1 MFTHEPVY
9 LLDNYDGKSKDQNQA
24 AAAAGFERYFPV
36 NKALYN
42 SILANVEVN
51 LPIVL
56 DPVERAILRND
67 KASIVIGRSGTG
79 KTTALV
85 YKLRAIHLQAQ
96 GSTIRQMVVTRSR
109 VLAKHIEATFRSLN
123 ESASIA
129 SKTPTELTAM
139 AQQYQQQ
146 SDPALIEFDNELDL
160 REDLP
165 SRFSHL
171 EDSHFP
177 LFVSFDKL
185 CSLLEGD
192 LLAHER
198 SQKLYKISVRHDN
211 VINYKK
217 FQFEYWP
224 KFNRTHKHGLE
235 SAFVYSEIMGVIKGS
250 SKAMESPD
258 GFLSRDQ
265 YLGGAARQS
274 LNRVDERLGE
284 KIYSIFEHYRKLR
297 GERYER
303 DPADRTRSL
312 LKFLGN
318 NEAGPSQSQL
328 SETYSPNGLVDFL
341 YVDEVQD
348 NLMSDVHLLR
358 SLCANV
364 RNTYWGGDTAQT
376 IVAGSAFRI
385 RDLGVYL
392 FNEGMPVGTHQ
403 STSSPVYSRFDLV
416 GNFRSHTGIVNCAA
430 SVIKVIFKLFP
441 ASLDHMDN
449 ETARWKGPPPVA
461 FRDAGPDISSFEQF
475 LLRSSPGSNASFGA
489 QQAIIVR
496 SESIAEDLNSKLAEL
511 CPILSIADCKGLEF
525 DDVLLYNFF
534 SSSET
539 PDAWDFVHGV
549 PLKSHRNA
557 RDSVPP
563 PSLCSELKLLYVA
576 ITRAR
581 KRCWIWDHGHVHD
594 AMQLFWLSQGLI
606 TVASISEMND
616 WGSAV
621 STSKEWIEKG
631 QEYFANAMYRLAA
644 SCFNRGGHAL
654 KAKIASSYHQMSRA
668 KGHML
673 RGDTRESR
681 SGLRQAAKALDQC
694 AADEKTAGQTQSA
707 RHLRFHAATCL
718 ELAHEIREAALMFVK
733 AGHHERAIRS
743 LFGQGLMGDGV
754 RILLAHRRKL
764 DNAIEQELLNYSRS
778 YYFSKFEY
786 SFLPPLFDHNLD
798 EELSYARKNNFR
810 LQLKHLLEQNERFY
824 ELALVH
830 LEERTLAD
838 ALDCFSKDFTKYDRT
853 ISLSEGASVVF
864 GYAENVFGLEAKKS
878 IESLK
883 KLRAMLDK
891 LKLHESAL
899 QPRYK
904 KELSLFY
911 RLLDRHRFVDTTWV
925 DEWDPDNQDEKVRK
939 IMLLHLSLDNLN
951 RNIGHAS
958 TPSLRNHLAVLRT
971 YNSFIAPIIEAS
983 NPSRLLAAQRL
994 LAFKPAQSDL
1004 YINTQ
1009 FIVSEESVIYECSK
1023 QHRVPI
1029 QRSTYG
1035 DLLFPAIWV
1044 DKLVKDGLREPL
1056 DRQLRL
1062 IYEKLYCSGQLSSIC
1077 RLITDRLQPP
1087 KLISA
1092 SHIEYQSRL
1101 ETISLAMSSI
1111 SPICHIPLEGTQTGK
1126 SSILQ
1131 LWIQRLFDIVNP
1143 GSGAL
1148 EEIDLTQMLDSQSI
1162 MCDVQAC
1169 IEAYMVPIHSEAAS
1183 NMDFSSLVIGY
1194 SLATHFKTQSST
1206 TGRFKA
1212 TTVAI
1217 PNSDSLKQHDDPPI
1231 YQPSINDQLSSFF
1244 DWSDPNGLTHATHII
1259 STILA
1264 VPTDPLDAT
1273 HLIHFV
1279 EWVTRDMIYHN
1290 RNKLSNQEGV
1300 SRLILP
1306 MSWARRLA
1314 KQYRSRSTVRDTSS
1328 LPNFLESIVL
1338 LSDGLRYDKRRNW
1351 LVGDKSLQSRSND
1364 IFNLRLC
1371 WCIALLLVNARHP
1384 VGFADPVMS
1393 SLIHLAGD
1401 KYGRA
1406 LQTPWQRY
1414 SP

>member
-1 MFTHEPVY
+1 MAPGYKFRSPFINEHTEMSIEIAKSTNPIMGESMFTHEPVY

-475 LLRSSPGSNASFGA
+475 LLRS
-489 QQAIIVR
+489 
-496 SESIAEDLNSKLAEL
+496 
-511 CPILSIADCKGLEF
+511 
-525 DDVLLYNFF
+525 
-534 SSSET
+534 
-539 PDAWDFVHGV
+539 
-549 PLKSHRNA
+549 
-557 RDSVPP
+557 
-563 PSLCSELKLLYVA
+563 
-576 ITRAR
+576 
-581 KRCWIWDHGHVHD
+581 
-594 AMQLFWLSQGLI
+594 
-606 TVASISEMND
+606 
-616 WGSAV
+616 
-621 STSKEWIEKG
+621 
-631 QEYFANAMYRLAA
+631 RLAA